1 MAADLNDIK
10 QQILSDEYAAFR
22 ELYLL
27 MYAPLMRFAT
37 IYTHSE
43 QMAEDVLSDVFMKLW
58 ERRSLLHEVQNLRVY
73 LYTAI
78 KNTALNHRNKQ
89 AAFADPEEA
98 LDQVLAAGP
107 DPENMLISA
116 ELLKQ
121 IQQIISQ
128 LPPRCKL
135 IFQLAK
141 EEGMRYKEIADIL
154 GISVKTIDNQLAIA
168 LNRIGNGL
176 LEYDRKYQQHP

>member
-1 MAADLNDIK
+1 MAHDLNDIK

-27 MYAPLMRFAT
+27 MYAPLMRFAA

-43 QMAEDVLSDVFMKLW
+43 QMAEDVLSDVFLKLW
-58 ERRSLLHEVQNLRVY
+58 ERRALLQEVQNLRVY

-78 KNTALNHRNKQ
+78 KNTALNLRNRQ
-89 AAFADPEEA
+89 AAFAGDEQTLSELPST
-98 LDQVLAAGP
+98 GP
-107 DPENMLISA
+107 DPENMLLSA
-116 ELLKQ
+116 EALKN
-121 IQQIISQ
+121 IQHTINQ

-141 EEGMRYKEIADIL
+141 EEGMRYKEISDIL

-168 LNRIGNGL
+168 LGKIGSRL
-176 LEYDRKYQQHP
+176 PEYSRKSV

>member
-10 QQILSDEYAAFR
+10 QQILSDEYAAFK

-37 IYTHSE
+37 IYTYSE
-43 QMAEDVLSDVFMKLW
+43 PMAEDVLSDVFMKLW
-58 ERRSLLHEVQNLRVY
+58 ERRTLLHEVQNLRVY

-78 KNTALNHRNKQ
+78 KNTALNHRNRQ
-89 AAFADPEEA
+89 AAFTDAEEEE
-98 LDQVLAAGP
+98 LGLAPTSAP
-107 DPENMLISA
+107 DPENMFISA
-116 ELLKQ
+116 ETIKR
-121 IQQIISQ
+121 IQQIINQ

-154 GISVKTIDNQLAIA
+154 GISIKTIDNQLAIA
-168 LNRIGNGL
+168 LNRIGKGV
-176 LEYDRKYQQHP
+176 LEYDRRFR

>member
-22 ELYLL
+22 ELYLQ

-37 IYTHSE
+37 IYTYSE

-58 ERRSLLHEVQNLRVY
+58 ERRALLHEVQNLRVY

-78 KNTALNHRNKQ
+78 KNTALNHRNRQ
-89 AAFADPEEA
+89 AAFADPEEEA
-98 LDQVLAAGP
+98 LGHVPASSP
-107 DPENMLISA
+107 DPENIFISS
-116 ELLKQ
+116 ETLKR
-121 IQQIISQ
+121 IQQIVNQ

-154 GISVKTIDNQLAIA
+154 GISIKTIDNQLAIA
-168 LNRIGNGL
+168 LNRIGKGL
-176 LEYDRKYQQHP
+176 LEYDRQFR